1 LEALVTWHECLTLD
15 AWVTRRAP
23 RRECLHRVRR
33 HINWVAST
41 GCMELIPLQ
50 PPKHREKLRRAQQV
64 ELAAQVLHM
73 QMSQPAE
80 SAAMLI
86 LTGLYTNLSRVVALS
101 VDTVGAR
108 HSRRPLAGSITLN
121 WRETTC
127 SCTRFPGMPR
137 PWWDFATALPIWADL
152 GDYPQVVWD
161 LKDSVQRS
169 MLGSANNQTSAED
182 GAMNS
187 IPQSEAIDKLPVVEL
202 EADLDLFLQ
211 PLL

>member
-1 LEALVTWHECLTLD
+1 MRGCRKHRVRLAHQQPQLAARGPSKASGACRLEALVRWHECLTLD

-23 RRECLHRVRR
+23 RRECLHRVRS

-137 PWWDFATALPIWADL
+137 PW
-152 GDYPQVVWD
+152 
-161 LKDSVQRS
+161 
-169 MLGSANNQTSAED
+169 
-182 GAMNS
+182 
-187 IPQSEAIDKLPVVEL
+187 
-202 EADLDLFLQ
+202 
-211 PLL
+211 